1 MQNYT
6 AAELLS
12 ICYTAEKLADITS
25 RLANPRD
32 SKECRDAAALVD
44 IAYRLRQAAIVMET
58 EPEGAE
64 LMMMSIIRP
73 LQTA

>member
-12 ICYTAEKLADITS
+12 ILYTAEKLADITS
-25 RLANPRD
+25 KLAARD
-32 SKECRDAAALVD
+32 SKEYRDAGALVE
-44 IAYRLRQAAIVMET
+44 IAYRLRQAAVVMET
-58 EPEGAE
+58 EPEAAE

>member
-1 MQNYT
+1 MQTYT

-12 ICYTAEKLADITS
+12 IAYTAEKLRDIAAT
-25 RLANPRD
+25 LAARD
-32 SKECRDAAALVD
+32 SKEYRDAGYLAD
-44 IAYRLRQAAIVMET
+44 IAFRLRHAAIVMET
-58 EPEGAE
+58 EPEAAE